1 MSSIW
6 TRSPGAVGVIAE
18 INPKAAQKR
27 LEQGWVDE
35 VHTDLDALLSRIDGA
50 RRERKGVALAYQG
63 NVVDLWE
70 RLARAGTEVELGSDQ
85 TSLHIPFTGGYYPA
99 GLSHEESNRMMVD
112 DPAGFKERVHE
123 SLENLTPAD
132 VYHGRARE
140 ILTARARLKARTLR
154 QRKCYNRGQ
163 IPRKEELIRPSLF
176 REVSITNRPE
186 MSHSL

>member
-1 MSSIW
+1 L
-6 TRSPGAVGVIAE
+6 
-18 INPKAAQKR
+18 R
-27 LEQGWVDE
+27 LSQVNGQ
-35 VHTDLDALLSRIDGA
+35 TLS
-50 RRERKGVALAYQG
+50 EC
-63 NVVDLWE
+63 
-70 RLARAGTEVELGSDQ
+70 
-85 TSLHIPFTGGYYPA
+85 
-99 GLSHEESNRMMVD
+99 D
-112 DPAGFKERVHE
+112 DPIERFVAYYNEERVHE